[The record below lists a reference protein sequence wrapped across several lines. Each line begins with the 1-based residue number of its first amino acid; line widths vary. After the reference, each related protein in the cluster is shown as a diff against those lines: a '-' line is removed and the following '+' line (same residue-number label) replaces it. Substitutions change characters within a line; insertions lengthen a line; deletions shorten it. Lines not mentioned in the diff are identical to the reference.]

1 MMTPGGLGPYFCGLF
16 CNSAEKSKKQTHLVV
31 HTFPHLACDMLN
43 RSGQD
48 RWVMLLKIGP
58 FDSWSIAVAFLEAWM
73 SRKRGKQRRLE
84 RGIELFL
91 MYRVAYD
98 LRLWSQ
104 AKTREE
110 RELLDSKLGKGTNG
124 AKSNGDEDDADDAD
138 EDDDDATG
146 VKSSDRPVKKRRTKD
161 IIVMRTDRTL
171 QDVRQSFAPG
181 LTLHGLVAIC
191 SQDLGIANLK

>member
-110 RELLDSKLGKGTNG
+110 RELLDSVLGKGTKNG
-124 AKSNGDEDDADDAD
+124 VQQDEDNDND
-138 EDDDDATG
+138 DDDDANG
-146 VKSSDRPVKKRRTKD
+146 DGDEVRSSDRPVKKQRTKD
-161 IIVMRTDRTL
+161 IMVMRTDRTL
-171 QDVRQSFAPG
+171 HDVRQSFAPG